1 MTGLGITQE
10 DIATMLQID
19 HKTLYKYFRREL
31 DTGAIEANMR
41 VAQSLYTNATKHMN
55 VGAQIWWTK
64 TRMGWKAPQELT
76 VGGNGTPIAYTFR
89 WADPSASWPSS
100 IASSCRQEHRADVDG
115 PQARLTERK
124 PNARVVHILPYGVMW
139 QRTGPVGPA
148 RPGGGVHPG
157 RVVRRSELAIRL
169 PNGSVFQCGGADNV
183 DSWRGGGADLAIVD
197 EFDDT
202 PPSLVPL
209 VIEPMLADRNG
220 TLVRSGTPKGRGCCR
235 RPTTGPR

>member
-1 MTGLGITQE
+1 MGRHTKPHTGKRYQPTDEQRRHVLSMTGLGITQE

-89 WADPSASWPSS
+89 WADAAIEDHEQHRNVKWVEAETVSA
-100 IASSCRQEHRADVDG
+100 ED
-115 PQARLTERK
+115 
-124 PNARVVHILPYGVMW
+124 
-139 QRTGPVGPA
+139 
-148 RPGGGVHPG
+148 
-157 RVVRRSELAIRL
+157 
-169 PNGSVFQCGGADNV
+169 
-183 DSWRGGGADLAIVD
+183 
-197 EFDDT
+197 
-202 PPSLVPL
+202 
-209 VIEPMLADRNG
+209 
-220 TLVRSGTPKGRGCCR
+220 
-235 RPTTGPR
+235 